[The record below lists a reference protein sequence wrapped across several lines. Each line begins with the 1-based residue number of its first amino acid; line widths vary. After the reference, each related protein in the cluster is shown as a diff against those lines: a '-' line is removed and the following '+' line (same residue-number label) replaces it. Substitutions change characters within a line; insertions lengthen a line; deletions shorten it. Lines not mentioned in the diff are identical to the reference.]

1 MRDRLSALAR
11 LFTLGAEGL
20 AYGPAL
26 NTVSSAGTA
35 IGAALAATTIL
46 AGDSFQVQNQDMS
59 KRALLLNLWAD
70 VQVAGELRVRSP
82 KWHDNVDGFR
92 TATMIGIVEPL
103 MPWGVPQRIYPQDVL
118 AVDLAGSAVAGD
130 VETISMLQY
139 YDDLPGTSAR
149 FISPEDLA
157 RRALNILSVRNTITA
172 VAGPGYSGS
181 EAINA
186 EVDLMKANTDYAL
199 IGYAAAVEAT
209 SVCWRGPDTGNL
221 RVSGPAEPTLWHHTR
236 NWFVRLS
243 RAYGIP
249 LIPVINSA
257 NKGATLV
264 DCVQDE
270 NAAAVTLVSYY
281 AELSK

>member
-1 MRDRLSALAR
+1 MKTYFATLADRVLAGTDR
-11 LFTLGAEGL
+11 H
-20 AYGPAL
+20 YGPAL
-26 NTVSSAGTA
+26 NTVHSAGTA
-35 IGAALAATTIL
+35 IGATLAATTIL
-46 AGDSFQVQNQDMS
+46 AGDSFQIQNQDMT
-59 KRALLLNLWAD
+59 KKALLLNVWAD

-82 KWHDNVDGFR
+82 KFHDNVDGFR

-130 VETISMLQY
+130 VESVALLQY
-139 YDDLPGTSAR
+139 YEDLPGTSAR
-149 FISPEDLA
+149 FISPEQLA
-157 RRALNILSVRNTITA
+157 ARALNILSVRNSITA
-172 VAGPGYSGS
+172 AAGPAYSGS

-199 IGYAAAVEAT
+199 IGYAVAVEACT
-209 SVCWRGPDTGNL
+209 VCWRGPDTGNL
-221 RVSGPAEPTLWHHTR
+221 RVSGPAEPALWHETR
-236 NWFVRLS
+236 NWFVSLS
-243 RAYGIP
+243 RAYGLP

-270 NAAAVTLVSYY
+270 NAAAVTLVSYF
-281 AELSK
+281 AELAK

>member
-1 MRDRLSALAR
+1 MKSLISSFVDRALSGTDR
-11 LFTLGAEGL
+11 

-35 IGAALAATTIL
+35 IGATLAATTIL
-46 AGDSFQVQNQDMS
+46 AGDSFQVQNQDIN
-59 KRALLLNLWAD
+59 KKALLLNLWAD

-82 KWHDNVDGFR
+82 KFHDNVDGFR

-103 MPWGVPQRIYPQDVL
+103 MPWGVPQRLYPQDVL
-118 AVDLAGSAVAGD
+118 TVDLAGSGVAGD
-130 VETISMLQY
+130 VESISMLQY

-149 FISPEDLA
+149 FITPEQL
-157 RRALNILSVRNTITA
+157 RQRIQNILSVRNSITA

-199 IGYAAAVEAT
+199 IGYAVAAEGC

-221 RVSGPAEPTLWHHTR
+221 RVSGPAEPALWHVTR
-236 NWFVRLS
+236 DWFVRLS
-243 RAYGIP
+243 GAYGLA

-270 NAAAVTLVSYY
+270 NAAAVTLVSYF